1 MAEIKSLNKQHPLYQ
16 EDLERICQT
25 QDLASLYGKRFLIT
39 GATGLIGVCLIDALM
54 KANAAGA
61 DITIYALGRSR
72 EKAASRLGEYYD
84 DEHFHFVEHDARVSL
99 ADLPAVDYI
108 IPLASNTHPLAYS
121 QFPIERLYG
130 AVESAQCTCLLSG
143 VETSQ

>member
-1 MAEIKSLNKQHPLYQ
+1 MAEIRTLNKQHPLYQ

-72 EKAASRLGEYYD
+72 EKASSRLGEYYD
-84 DEHFHFVEHDARVSL
+84 DEHFHFVERE
-99 ADLPAVDYI
+99 
-108 IPLASNTHPLAYS
+108 NTMMMSTSTLWSMMPVR
-121 QFPIERLYG
+121 RLL
-130 AVESAQCTCLLSG
+130 TCLL
-143 VETSQ
+143 